1 MKQTHTD
8 DTPTSTV
15 DLGAGTSAVSEP
27 SFVEALVDPASV
39 FHHPQEVVQHP
50 WFTDQEKRAVLL
62 YELVAE
68 QLACAAAPELEL
80 ASRIDAVIE
89 ALAHYDPLAASEYRS
104 ALATIRRNPGP
115 VVSDLMSSTSL
126 GSGCASSIGWLP
138 IPTCPPFPA
147 TRKGT
152 RLPFQFRSKC

>member
-8 DTPTSTV
+8 DTPISTV
-15 DLGAGTSAVSEP
+15 DPGAGTSAVSEP

-62 YELVAE
+62 SWARDELLAE
-68 QLACAAAPELEL
+68 QLACAAVPELEL

-104 ALATIRRNPGP
+104 ALATIRRGP
-115 VVSDLMSSTSL
+115 KRRFHRPEVHALRQSRTH
-126 GSGCASSIGWLP
+126 
-138 IPTCPPFPA
+138 
-147 TRKGT
+147 
-152 RLPFQFRSKC
+152 